1 MEWLWVAHSIGSVT
15 LAGWEWALIGLGTLT
30 GLRWIGGGRRQRRL
44 PPPAMQTVPAPLPKP
59 KPVPLPKPK
68 PAVPEVSRQGVNR
81 LPPSVQM
88 KIGQI
93 RRKADAILQFSAEFP
108 VGSEDLYLVEHT
120 ASDYLPQ
127 TLDAYLRLPPTAHNQ
142 PVEPGGRTA
151 WEELW
156 SQLNLMERKL
166 DEVAGDLKRKNAD
179 QLLANGKFLEERF
192 NPSSGPDLTPAPFNP
207 SPADSVP
214 APANTAPAN
223 TAPAAQDKS

>member
-1 MEWLWVAHSIGSVT
+1 M
-15 LAGWEWALIGLGTLT
+15 
-30 GLRWIGGGRRQRRL
+30 
-44 PPPAMQTVPAPLPKP
+44 
-59 KPVPLPKPK
+59 
-68 PAVPEVSRQGVNR
+68 SRSGVNR

-93 RRKADAILQFSAEFP
+93 RRKVDAILQYSAEFP

-120 ASDYLPQ
+120 ATDYLPQ
-127 TLDAYLRLPPTAHNQ
+127 TLDAYLRLPPASHNQ

-166 DEVAGDLKRKNAD
+166 DDVAADLKRKNAD

-192 NPSSGPDLTPAPFNP
+192 RAPGLEL
-207 SPADSVP
+207 
-214 APANTAPAN
+214 NTAPV
-223 TAPAAQDKS
+223 PQEKP

>member
-1 MEWLWVAHSIGSVT
+1 MEWLWVGHAIGSVS
-15 LAGWEWALIGLGTLT
+15 LYGWEWALIGLGALT
-30 GLRWIGGGRRQRRL
+30 GLRWIGGGSGRRHRRL
-44 PPPAMQTVPAPLPKP
+44 PPPAAVQTVPPPR
-59 KPVPLPKPK
+59 PK
-68 PAVPEVSRQGVNR
+68 PAPVPSRPKPSMPELSRLGVNR

-93 RRKADAILQFSAEFP
+93 RRKVDAILQYSAEFP

-120 ASDYLPQ
+120 ATDYLPQ
-127 TLDAYLRLPPTAHNQ
+127 TLDAYLRLPPASHNQ

-166 DEVAGDLKRKNAD
+166 DDVAADLKRKNAD

-192 NPSSGPDLTPAPFNP
+192 RAPGLEL
-207 SPADSVP
+207 
-214 APANTAPAN
+214 NTAPV
-223 TAPAAQDKS
+223 PQEKR

>member
-1 MEWLWVAHSIGSVT
+1 MEWLWVTHAIGSVALT
-15 LAGWEWALIGLGTLT
+15 GWEWALIGLGAFT
-30 GLRWIGGGRRQRRL
+30 GLRWIGGAGSRRHRHL
-44 PPPAMQTVPAPLPKP
+44 PSPAPVQAVPPSRPKPAPLPTR
-59 KPVPLPKPK
+59 PK
-68 PAVPEVSRQGVNR
+68 PARPEMSRLGVNR

-93 RRKADAILQFSAEFP
+93 RRKVDAILQYSEEFP

-120 ASDYLPQ
+120 ATDYLPK
-127 TLDAYLRLPPTAHNQ
+127 TLEAYLRLPPASHNQ

-166 DEVAGDLKRKNAD
+166 DEVAAELKRKNAD

-192 NPSSGPDLTPAPFNP
+192 SASLSDLNR
-207 SPADSVP
+207 
-214 APANTAPAN
+214 APATQERP
-223 TAPAAQDKS
+223 

>member
-1 MEWLWVAHSIGSVT
+1 MEWLWVGHAIGSVS
-15 LAGWEWALIGLGTLT
+15 LYGWEWGLIGLGAFT
-30 GLRWIGGGRRQRRL
+30 GLRWIGGTGRRHRRL
-44 PPPAMQTVPAPLPKP
+44 PPPAPVQMVPPPRPKPAPLP
-59 KPVPLPKPK
+59 PKPK
-68 PAVPEVSRQGVNR
+68 RALTDVSRLGLNR

-93 RRKADAILQFSAEFP
+93 RRKVDAILQYSEEFP

-120 ASDYLPQ
+120 ATDYLPQ
-127 TLDAYLRLPPTAHNQ
+127 TLDAYLRLPPASHNQ

-166 DEVAGDLKRKNAD
+166 DDVAAELKRKNAD

-192 NPSSGPDLTPAPFNP
+192 RAAGLELNPAPVTP
-207 SPADSVP
+207 EKP
-214 APANTAPAN
+214 
-223 TAPAAQDKS
+223 

>member
-1 MEWLWVAHSIGSVT
+1 MEWLWAAHAVGSVT
-15 LAGWEWALIGLGTLT
+15 LAGWEWALIGLGALT
-30 GLRWIGGGRRQRRL
+30 GLRWIGGAGRRNRRL
-44 PPPAMQTVPAPLPKP
+44 PPPAVMQTIPAPRPKP
-59 KPVPLPKPK
+59 MPLPKPK
-68 PAVPEVSRQGVNR
+68 PAMPETTRLGVNR

-93 RRKADAILQFSAEFP
+93 RRKVDAILQFSAEFP

-127 TLDAYLRLPPTAHNQ
+127 TLEAYLRLPPASHNQ
-142 PVEPGGRTA
+142 PVEPGGKTA

-166 DEVAGDLKRKNAD
+166 DDVAAELKRKNAD

-192 NPSSGPDLTPAPFNP
+192 NQPGSELNA
-207 SPADSVP
+207 
-214 APANTAPAN
+214 APAN
-223 TAPAAQDKS
+223 TAPAAQDKP